1 MGNDSFTR
9 NILYTLAITSMIFFS
24 VNMAKAQDLYHTTN
38 GRVLL
43 IVPVG
48 DSVINLHSQKLF
60 AELDYKE
67 AYFKMTLPANSL
79 YSGVDSLDAV
89 ISSMEDAKIILAG
102 QLNITKSGEGEDKI
116 DTGKHPPKTFE
127 FRATLNYKTSDLPI
141 SGTGSLE
148 HIEGGSHLKCVLGL
162 TFEVSAEFLQNRLS
176 ESKNIKVH
184 IHQLVLDQTL

>member
-1 MGNDSFTR
+1 
-9 NILYTLAITSMIFFS
+9 
-24 VNMAKAQDLYHTTN
+24 MAKAQDLYHTTN

-102 QLNITKSGEGEDKI
+102 QLNITKSGEDKI